1 MNRFKRIGALAA
13 LFLVLGALP
22 VLAAEGETDEPEA
35 TETTEAESLLNS
47 PLATLLATEYGITP
61 EEIAA
66 LGEAGFGF
74 GEIFKLQ
81 TMSLLTG
88 LSLDELLAGF
98 EIDPESGEYE
108 IDWGAFKDT
117 LSEEQITFL
126 ESLPRNF
133 GQFVSADK
141 RHHGRD
147 EHQPAHAALKQQS
160 NRGGAGH

>member
-1 MNRFKRIGALAA
+1 MNRLKWIGALAA
-13 LFLVLGALP
+13 LFLILGALP
-22 VLAAEGETDEPEA
+22 VLADEGEAEEPEA
-35 TETTEAESLLNS
+35 TSEEESLLSS
-47 PLATLLATEYGITP
+47 PLAALLATEYGITP
-61 EEIAA
+61 EAIAA

-117 LSEEQITFL
+117 LSEAQLAFL
-126 ESLPRNF
+126 ESLPKNF
-133 GQFVSADK
+133 GQFVSANK

-147 EHQPAHAALKQQS
+147 EHQPEHAALKS
-160 NRGGAGH
+160 NKGGGDH